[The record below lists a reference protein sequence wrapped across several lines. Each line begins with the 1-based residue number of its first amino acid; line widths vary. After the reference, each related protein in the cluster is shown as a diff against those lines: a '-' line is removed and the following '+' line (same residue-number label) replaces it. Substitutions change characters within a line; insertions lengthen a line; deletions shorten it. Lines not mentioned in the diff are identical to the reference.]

1 MRSVAAEPRVACT
14 MVRVRVRLM
23 VRVRV
28 RVRVSRAACRAEPA
42 GTMETKVC

>member
-14 MVRVRVRLM
+14 MVRVRVRVM

-28 RVRVSRAACRAEPA
+28 RVRVSRAEPA

>member
-28 RVRVSRAACRAEPA
+28 RVRVSRAEPA
-42 GTMETKVC
+42 GTMETKAAN

>member
-28 RVRVSRAACRAEPA
+28 RVRVSRAEPA

>member
-28 RVRVSRAACRAEPA
+28 RVRVSRAEPA
-42 GTMETKVC
+42 GTMETKIC